1 MREPFSGQRAPMAN
15 PSLAQLVTEA
25 IGDGWI
31 KDLGQLQSLE
41 PLAED
46 ASFRERFL
54 QAKHSAKTSLTTCR
68 ARHRAVI
75 SRFYTRLL
83 PGSVLTHC
91 RSAVAATSTDAY
103 RRDGAA
109 RYSRTPSVDSIVQ

>member
-1 MREPFSGQRAPMAN
+1 MAN

-46 ASFRERFL
+46 ASFRECFL
-54 QAKHSAKTSLTTCR
+54 QAKHSAKTSFTTCR

-83 PGSVLTHC
+83 P